1 MDLNNTRKA
10 KKDILFFNRVPK
22 VCSRDCLDKYY
33 HFNAFPGGKPNDN
46 GAVEIPF
53 NKEQIPLPQ
62 GTITITTITV
72 TTITITTIT
81 TRTGLRRWRQ
91 SSSQWARRYVT
102 ISKLTVFPMGPF
114 CRSGYQ
120 IFLISLTRR
129 RFMSSTSVLST
140 SHSEWKKLPPLAF
153 LAATVP
159 SFCFLDRRKNAT
171 FTFLVVYLLSFFHW
185 LSVGKLLY
193 LGKTLSLSENFAQS
207 NCIWSTNLLPWLSKA
222 FTLLNWFKLPQPL
235 QN

>member
-33 HFNAFPGGKPNDN
+33 HFNAPPGGKPNDN

-62 GTITITTITV
+62 GTITITTITI

-159 SFCFLDRRKNAT
+159 SFCFLDRRKTAT

-185 LSVGKLLY
+185 LSVGKLCYYQKILR
-193 LGKTLSLSENFAQS
+193 KS
-207 NCIWSTNLLPWLSKA
+207 NCIWSTNVLPWLSKA
-222 FTLLNWFKLPQPL
+222 FTLLNWFKLLQPL

>member
-1 MDLNNTRKA
+1 
-10 KKDILFFNRVPK
+10 
-22 VCSRDCLDKYY
+22 
-33 HFNAFPGGKPNDN
+33 
-46 GAVEIPF
+46 
-53 NKEQIPLPQ
+53 
-62 GTITITTITV
+62 
-72 TTITITTIT
+72 
-81 TRTGLRRWRQ
+81 
-91 SSSQWARRYVT
+91 
-102 ISKLTVFPMGPF
+102 MGPF

-159 SFCFLDRRKNAT
+159 SFCFLDRRKTAT

-207 NCIWSTNLLPWLSKA
+207 NCIWSTNLLPWLSKCPRHLHSSIGLSYCNLSKINNNQIKS
-222 FTLLNWFKLPQPL
+222 FFDLCLDSCVICSLPLPFL
-235 QN
+235 CRE

>member
-33 HFNAFPGGKPNDN
+33 HFNAPPGGKPNDN

-72 TTITITTIT
+72 TTITVTTIS

-140 SHSEWKKLPPLAF
+140 SHSEWKKTAASSLP
-153 LAATVP
+153 
-159 SFCFLDRRKNAT
+159 C
-171 FTFLVVYLLSFFHW
+171 
-185 LSVGKLLY
+185 
-193 LGKTLSLSENFAQS
+193 S
-207 NCIWSTNLLPWLSKA
+207 NCPIFLFSG
-222 FTLLNWFKLPQPL
+222 
-235 QN
+235 

>member
-33 HFNAFPGGKPNDN
+33 HFNAPPGGKPNDN

-159 SFCFLDRRKNAT
+159 SFCFLDRRKTAT

-185 LSVGKLLY
+185 LSVGKLCYYQKILR
-193 LGKTLSLSENFAQS
+193 KS
-207 NCIWSTNLLPWLSKA
+207 NCIWSTNVLPWLSKA
-222 FTLLNWFKLPQPL
+222 FTLLNWFKLLQPL

>member
-33 HFNAFPGGKPNDN
+33 HFNAPPGGKPNDN

-62 GTITITTITV
+62 GTITITTITITTITITITTITITTITITTI

-159 SFCFLDRRKNAT
+159 SFCFLDRRKTAT

-193 LGKTLSLSENFAQS
+193 LGKTLSLSENFAQ
-207 NCIWSTNLLPWLSKA
+207 K
-222 FTLLNWFKLPQPL
+222 
-235 QN
+235 

>member
-33 HFNAFPGGKPNDN
+33 HFNALPGGKPNDN

-72 TTITITTIT
+72 TTITVTTIS

-159 SFCFLDRRKNAT
+159 SFCFLDRKKNAT
-171 FTFLVVYLLSFFHW
+171 F
-185 LSVGKLLY
+185 
-193 LGKTLSLSENFAQS
+193 
-207 NCIWSTNLLPWLSKA
+207 
-222 FTLLNWFKLPQPL
+222 
-235 QN
+235 